1 MAGLD
6 DLGKALIAFGGIAI
20 IVGLIMLGL
29 GRLVGGGGRLLPGDI
44 VIQRPGFTFVFPLVT
59 SIVVSAILTL
69 ILWLLYA
76 WRR

>member
-1 MAGLD
+1 VAGLD
-6 DLGKALIAFGGIAI
+6 YLGKALIALGGMAI

-29 GRLVGGGGRLLPGDI
+29 GRLVGGGRLLPGDI

-59 SIVVSAILTL
+59 SIVLSALLTL
-69 ILWLLYA
+69 ILWLLHA

>member
-1 MAGLD
+1 VAGLD